1 MKQTLNEEVTRIKSI
16 MGCCK
21 GKLNEDD
28 TQCVSP
34 ESSMGQQILNN
45 AATEVKSLGLTD
57 DDIAGNTQET
67 PEITDAKNKIG
78 EMLNPVMPK
87 LSLPEIKAMIKELKV
102 MKRKGKVT
110 KNEQP
115 NQLNEQ
121 LGAAAPVW
129 GQITAFLA
137 TIPTGVFI
145 AIAAWL
151 LLRLLRCHV
160 YGAMASIS
168 VSCGLDA
175 QKSFLVKLSQL
186 VLLDFRNL
194 LETDNIFYGCG

>member
-1 MKQTLNEEVTRIKSI
+1 MKKTLNEQVSRMKTI

-21 GKLNEDD
+21 GKLNEDQAD
-28 TQCVSP
+28 CVNP
-34 ESSMGQQILNN
+34 ESQMGQQILNS
-45 AATEVKSLGLTD
+45 AATEVKSLGLTN
-57 DDIAGNTQET
+57 DDISESTQDT
-67 PEITDAKNKIG
+67 PEIIDAKNKIG

-87 LSLPEIKAMIKELKV
+87 LSLSEIKAMIKELKV

-110 KNEQP
+110 KNEQS

-121 LGAAAPVW
+121 LGAAASVW

-137 TIPTGVFI
+137 TVPTGVFI

-160 YGAMASIS
+160 YGALASIS

-194 LETDNIFYGCG
+194 FETDNIFYGCG

>member
-1 MKQTLNEEVTRIKSI
+1 MKQTLNEEITRIKSM

-34 ESSMGQQILNN
+34 ESNMGQRILNG
-45 AATEVKSLGLTD
+45 AAAEVKSLGLTND
-57 DDIAGNTQET
+57 D
-67 PEITDAKNKIG
+67 
-78 EMLNPVMPK
+78 
-87 LSLPEIKAMIKELKV
+87 IKAMIKELKV
-102 MKRKGKVT
+102 MKRKGTVT

-115 NQLNEQ
+115 NQINEQ
-121 LGAAAPVW
+121 LGAAAPIW
-129 GQITAFLA
+129 AQITAFLA

-194 LETDNIFYGCG
+194 LAVQSNFIF

>member
-1 MKQTLNEEVTRIKSI
+1 MKQTLNEEITRIKSM

-34 ESSMGQQILNN
+34 ESNMGQRILNG
-45 AATEVKSLGLTD
+45 AAAEVKSLGLTN
-57 DDIAGNTQET
+57 DDISENTQDT
-67 PEITDAKNKIG
+67 PEIIDAKNKIG
-78 EMLNPVMPK
+78 EILNPVMPK
-87 LSLPEIKAMIKELKV
+87 LSLSEIKAMIKELKV

-115 NQLNEQ
+115 NQINEQ
-121 LGAAAPVW
+121 LGAAAPIW
-129 GQITAFLA
+129 AQITAFLA

>member
-1 MKQTLNEEVTRIKSI
+1 MKKTLNEEVTRIKSI

-21 GKLNEDD
+21 GKLNENEAD
-28 TQCVSP
+28 CVNP
-34 ESSMGQQILNN
+34 ESNMGQQILNG
-45 AATEVKSLGLTD
+45 AATEVKSLGLTN
-57 DDIAGNTQET
+57 DDIADSTQDT

-78 EMLNPVMPK
+78 EILNPVMPK
-87 LSLPEIKAMIKELKV
+87 LSLSEIKAMIKELKV

-110 KNEQP
+110 KTEQP

-129 GQITAFLA
+129 AQITAFLA
-137 TIPTGVFI
+137 TVPTGVFI

-175 QKSFLVKLSQL
+175 QRSFLVKLSQL